1 MISWFQVYVIDN
13 YRDSRN
19 RSNSSRDVVSLKRRN
34 CYSSFEIKASS
45 SFVRSVSFPSPSIF
59 FSASLAGF
67 LLNVIEEENPI
78 PTDAT
83 PAGPLPAD
91 PASHNFHRGRCMNV
105 RCMNVGRGEGGEEEE
120 GDASAYIW
128 LCAIPQP
135 WNRADQVLGPDP
147 AILRF
152 SSNGISNLGREF
164 QILCS
169 AS

>member
-1 MISWFQVYVIDN
+1 MIDN

-59 FSASLAGF
+59 FSVSLAGF

-120 GDASAYIW
+120 GDASAYI
-128 LCAIPQP
+128 
-135 WNRADQVLGPDP
+135 
-147 AILRF
+147 
-152 SSNGISNLGREF
+152 
-164 QILCS
+164 
-169 AS
+169 

>member
-1 MISWFQVYVIDN
+1 MIDN

-45 SFVRSVSFPSPSIF
+45 SFVRSVSFPSPPIF

-78 PTDAT
+78 DAT

-105 RCMNVGRGEGGEEEE
+105 RCMNVGRGERGEEEE
-120 GDASAYIW
+120 GDASAYI
-128 LCAIPQP
+128 
-135 WNRADQVLGPDP
+135 
-147 AILRF
+147 
-152 SSNGISNLGREF
+152 
-164 QILCS
+164 
-169 AS
+169 